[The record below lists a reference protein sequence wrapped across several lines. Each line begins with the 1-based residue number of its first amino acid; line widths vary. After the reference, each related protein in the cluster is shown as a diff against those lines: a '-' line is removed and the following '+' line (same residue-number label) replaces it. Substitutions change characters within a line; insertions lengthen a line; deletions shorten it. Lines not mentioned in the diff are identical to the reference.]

1 MSDVRCRACGAVVAP
16 NASWCSLCYADLRQP
31 VASPASATPAS
42 EPPAPGVVAAAARA
56 EIAVAPTAAAAMRA
70 TVTAV
75 AADVLDAATPLPVDA
90 DRPVDAAKVAPTWP
104 CPRCG
109 AKVAMDLDACDSCG
123 AGFLSG
129 ASATSRSVAL
139 PVVGDLTRMSS
150 GQRMLVA
157 IGVAIGICVLLVLL
171 AEVFGHV
178 L

>member
-16 NASWCSLCYADLRQP
+16 NASWCSLCYADLRHP
-31 VASPASATPAS
+31 VAQPAAATPVS
-42 EPPAPGVVAAAARA
+42 EQPAPGVVAAAARA

-70 TVTAV
+70 TVTAA
-75 AADVLDAATPLPVDA
+75 AADVLDAATPLTVDA
-90 DRPVDAAKVAPTWP
+90 DQPAEGAKAVATWP

-109 AKVAMDLDACDSCG
+109 GMVAMDLDACDSCG

-129 ASATSRSVAL
+129 ASASSHSMAL

-150 GQRMLVA
+150 GQRLFVA
-157 IGVAIGICVLLVLL
+157 LGVAIGLCVLLVLL